1 MKENQ
6 NVKRL
11 MKLGYNFEDVL
22 DIWGFRFG
30 LGCTFRYDLSPEGAV
45 RMYRI
50 FGKNYVYAG
59 LVCDFI
65 ERHYHEMGYKEN
77 DGAISSEIIVNEL
90 EENLDFWKEKIL
102 EGFGDVMQN
111 G

>member
-6 NVKRL
+6 NVKGL

-22 DIWGFRFG
+22 EILGFRFG
-30 LGCTFRYDLSPEGAV
+30 LGCTFRYDLSPEGAA

-59 LVCDFI
+59 LVCNFI
-65 ERHYHEMGYKEN
+65 ERHYNEIGYRRNGVAVSE
-77 DGAISSEIIVNEL
+77 EIIFNEV
-90 EENLDFWKEKIL
+90 EENLDFWKEKML
-102 EGFGDVMQN
+102 GGFKDVL
-111 G
+111 